1 MRDQDYFNKLR
12 QKNNMAFDNWEASIS
27 EKKRIEKQLITH
39 NRVVRKVDFLIDDI
53 DREFAK
59 KAKLDLKD
67 MQFVFLAPLYRL
79 YDNCF

>member
-59 KAKLDLKD
+59 KAKLDIKD
-67 MQFVFLAPLYRL
+67 MQFVFLATSLQVIRQ
-79 YDNCF
+79 

>member
-39 NRVVRKVDFLIDDI
+39 NRVVRKVDFLMDDI

-59 KAKLDLKD
+59 KAKLD
-67 MQFVFLAPLYRL
+67 
-79 YDNCF
+79 C

>member
-59 KAKLDLKD
+59 KAK
-67 MQFVFLAPLYRL
+67 
-79 YDNCF
+79 

>member
-39 NRVVRKVDFLIDDI
+39 N
-53 DREFAK
+53 
-59 KAKLDLKD
+59 
-67 MQFVFLAPLYRL
+67 
-79 YDNCF
+79 